1 MERKDFI
8 KLSSLAASALLIQ
21 NASAFNLFAD
31 NEERKKIKNFG
42 IQVWTVRDAMAKDAK
57 ATLQALGSYG
67 YKLIETFDG
76 EKGMFWGMTPA
87 EFKTL
92 LSDNNMSIK
101 TAHCNLTQDF
111 EKKADQA
118 KSIGMEYL
126 IYPWEGP
133 AKTIDDYKKY
143 AEDFNKKG
151 EYLKKM
157 GLKLAFHNHDYTFK
171 LMEGQY
177 AQDVL
182 MQNTQADLVDYQM
195 DIYWVVTAGQNP
207 IEWIKKYPNRF
218 KLCHIKDRMKNAIAT
233 NLDASCVLGTG
244 QINFAEVL
252 SVAKKNGMKYFITE
266 QEHYDEGTPLECAMK
281 NAEYFKKFKM

>member
-8 KLSSLAASALLIQ
+8 KLTSLAAATLLAQPASALD
-21 NASAFNLFAD
+21 LFD
-31 NEERKKIKNFG
+31 TQSKKIKNFG
-42 IQVWTVRDAMAKDAK
+42 IQVWTVRDAMAKDPK
-57 ATLQALGSYG
+57 GTIQALGKQG
-67 YKLIETFDG
+67 YKLLETFDG

-92 LSDNNMSIK
+92 LGDNNMSIK

-182 MQNTQADLVDYQM
+182 MQNTQADLVDFQM
-195 DIYWVVTAGQNP
+195 DIYWVVTAGHNP

-218 KLCHIKDRMKNAIAT
+218 KLCHIKDRMKNALAT

-244 QINFAEVL
+244 QIDFAKIL
-252 SVAKKNGMKYFITE
+252 SVAKKNGMKYYIVE
-266 QEHYDEGTPLECAMK
+266 QEHYDEGTPLECTQK
-281 NAEYFKKFKM
+281 NAEYLKGFKM

>member
-8 KLSSLAASALLIQ
+8 KLSALGTAALLVQ
-21 NASAFNLFAD
+21 NASAFNLFAN
-31 NEERKKIKNFG
+31 NEGRKKIKNFG
-42 IQVWTVRDAMAKDAK
+42 IQVWTVRDAMAKDPKGTLK
-57 ATLQALGSYG
+57 ALASYG

-76 EKGMFWGMTPA
+76 EKGMFWGMTPM
-87 EFKTL
+87 EFKTFL
-92 LSDNNMSIK
+92 DDNNMSIK

-133 AKTIDDYKKY
+133 AKTIGDYKKY

-171 LMEGQY
+171 LLEGQY

-182 MQNTQADLVDYQM
+182 MQNTQADLVDFQM

-218 KLCHIKDRMKNAIAT
+218 KLCHIKDRIKNAIPT
-233 NLDASCVLGTG
+233 NIDASCVLGTG
-244 QINFAEVL
+244 QINFTEIL

-266 QEHYDEGTPLECAMK
+266 QEHYDEGTPMECAMK
-281 NAEYFKKFKM
+281 NAEYFKKFKV